1 MRQTTTAPRPAAKP
15 AVKTG
20 VSKVPTKEEVALAEM
35 RTALERQTTELQAK
49 LAELTVAQERLI
61 EAEQLSAEKV
71 MKENA
76 ALSAREKKI
85 ADREALLAQREAAVN
100 QKEQQQSER
109 DQAFQT
115 EYAERIAGLNRAVE
129 DFNERVKELD
139 LRVAELIHAQ
149 AEVTARD
156 AQLTSRESQLTVRS
170 GATTARRR
178 HLPAMPSAAPTPR
191 EETAERVKSWYEMHY
206 PVVSDSRPTAW
217 IYSEKTKKEMNTGEA
232 KIAYLKK
239 VIREIPEDVSEDHLQ
254 SMIGKIQENREL
266 SQDALFAL
274 KIELI
279 HRVNHY
285 IRYPSTQDRTKS
297 VFSRFFSAEIVN
309 AAEEVNRA
317 KQMRACLLHLENE
330 NDLTAL
336 EAIRSILT
344 EAEKLTDSKKWTFSE
359 TFAACLQECREKVVS
374 YQSVEVLS
382 NTNDFGF

>member
-20 VSKVPTKEEVALAEM
+20 VSTVPTKEEVALAEM
-35 RTALERQTTELQAK
+35 RTTLERQAAEWQAK
-49 LAELTVAQERLI
+49 LAELTVAQGRLI
-61 EAEQLSAEKV
+61 ETEQLSAEKV
-71 MKENA
+71 MRENA

-85 ADREALLAQREAAVN
+85 ADREESLAQREAAVN
-100 QKEQQQSER
+100 QKEQQHVER
-109 DQAFQT
+109 EK
-115 EYAERIAGLNRAVE
+115 EYAERTAELNRAIE

-139 LRVAELIHAQ
+139 LRVAELIAAQ

-156 AQLTSRESQLTVRS
+156 AQLTSRESQLTARS

-178 HLPAMPSAAPTPR
+178 HFPVAPSASPTPR
-191 EETAERVKSWYEMHY
+191 EETTERVKSWYEMHY

-239 VIREIPEDVSEDHLQ
+239 VIREIPGDVSEEHFQ
-254 SMIGKIQENREL
+254 SMIHKIQENREL
-266 SQDALFAL
+266 PQDALFAL

-285 IRYPSTQDRTKS
+285 IRYPSTQGRTKS
-297 VFSRFFSAEIVN
+297 LFSGFFSAEIVN
-309 AAEEVNRA
+309 AAEEVSRA

-344 EAEKLTDSKKWTFSE
+344 EAEKLTGSKKWIFSE
-359 TFAACLQECREKVVS
+359 TFSACLQECREKVVS
-374 YQSVEVLS
+374 YQPVATLS
-382 NTNDFGF
+382 NANECGFE